1 MNSQNFVFFGIAG
14 SGKGTQVKLLME
26 FLKQKDGKEALY
38 IYTGDLYREIVGRGN
53 YTSKL
58 VKDSLERGELQPDFM
73 TNAIFTNAVSVINP
87 ENFEKII
94 DCYKRGEVKIIYI
107 KVGKEEA
114 TKRNLLRGRSD
125 DTPEGMERRYNEYIN
140 NVLPSMNYF
149 QAKAGYEIVTV
160 NGEQSVEDV
169 HKDII
174 SKLGFSF

>member
-87 ENFEKII
+87 ETHLFVDGYPRTILQSENFEKII
-94 DCYKRGEVKIIYI
+94 DFYKRGEVKIIYI

-140 NVLPSMNYF
+140 NVLPSMNY
-149 QAKAGYEIVTV
+149 
-160 NGEQSVEDV
+160 
-169 HKDII
+169 
-174 SKLGFSF
+174 